1 MTIRS
6 LNDNRDRLSIFRQ
19 PDGDIQVT
27 IIHDGE
33 TYRENHLLG
42 VRVGG
47 CGSGHDIPRR
57 IWSLLNEL
65 ATEFEKFEDCK
76 NEHDAY
82 YKEMEDK
89 K

>member
-1 MTIRS
+1 M
-6 LNDNRDRLSIFRQ
+6 
-19 PDGDIQVT
+19 T

-47 CGSGHDIPRR
+47 SGSGHDIPRR

-82 YKEMEDK
+82 YKEMEDVK
-89 K
+89 